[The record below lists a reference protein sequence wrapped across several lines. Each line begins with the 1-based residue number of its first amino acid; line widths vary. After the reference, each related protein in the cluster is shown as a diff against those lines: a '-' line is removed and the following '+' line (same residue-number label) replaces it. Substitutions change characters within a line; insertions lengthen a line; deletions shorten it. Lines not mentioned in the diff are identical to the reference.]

1 MRKVAAGGVGLVC
14 VVLAVY
20 VAVGMIGGANPDFS
34 RGDSPLG
41 SVVLQELAGT
51 VTLPAL
57 SLTLVEAVRVWRGKR
72 ASALLILFPI
82 GLLLAVVWAFALIVE
97 RAS

>member
-1 MRKVAAGGVGLVC
+1 
-14 VVLAVY
+14 
-20 VAVGMIGGANPDFS
+20 
-34 RGDSPLG
+34 
-41 SVVLQELAGT
+41 VLQELAGT
-51 VTLPAL
+51 VTLAAL

-72 ASALLILFPI
+72 ASALVILFPI